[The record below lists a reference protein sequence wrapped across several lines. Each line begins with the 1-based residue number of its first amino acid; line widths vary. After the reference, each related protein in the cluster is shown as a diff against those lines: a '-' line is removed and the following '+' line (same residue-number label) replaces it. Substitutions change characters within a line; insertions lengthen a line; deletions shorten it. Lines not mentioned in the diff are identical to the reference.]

1 MIITCS
7 TSNTRALVE
16 HPLNNKISA
25 VKRKGNS
32 PNFQKQKGTADNNY
46 SAEMEAGASSQ
57 KKHCPNAMC
66 MTVKMCSLEKPHKNT
81 TKTPWGARKG
91 FLESLTI
98 SIYRLVSTYQQ
109 MKVVVC
115 EVTTK
120 TEFWVNSILILVQRA
135 LGISS
140 PGDLRTYQR
149 EN

>member
-1 MIITCS
+1 
-7 TSNTRALVE
+7 
-16 HPLNNKISA
+16 
-25 VKRKGNS
+25 
-32 PNFQKQKGTADNNY
+32 
-46 SAEMEAGASSQ
+46 
-57 KKHCPNAMC
+57 MC